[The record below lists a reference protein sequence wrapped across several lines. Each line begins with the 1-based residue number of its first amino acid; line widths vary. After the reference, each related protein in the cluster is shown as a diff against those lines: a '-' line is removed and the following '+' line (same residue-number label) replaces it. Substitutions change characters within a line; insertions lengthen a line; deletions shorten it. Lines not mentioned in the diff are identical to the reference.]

1 MRKSRWILPYIKANI
16 GLLSL
21 VIFLGI
27 LTFAAGGA
35 LMFTSG
41 HLISKSSLMPESI
54 MAVYVSTVGVRAF
67 GIMRSVS
74 RYVERLASHSLVLK
88 MLAKMRV
95 QLYRYLEPQALL
107 LKSRYRTGDILGLL
121 ADDIEHLQNFY
132 LTTMFPAI
140 VSIAI
145 YATIVIGLGVFSL
158 PIALLF
164 LLLIGIIIFV
174 LPWISLA
181 YTKAKNAYQKQG
193 RNQLYRQFTDAV
205 FGISDWMFSGRT
217 KNFVQTYEQAE
228 KGLLENETK
237 QFRFVNWRDFF
248 SQLIAGIMVIV
259 MVYWSTGEARSGAF
273 SGTMIAAFV
282 LAIMSLA
289 EVFIPVP
296 SAVSDSTL
304 YQDSLERLDKIEDT
318 SLPSFEEELH
328 AETTVAEDHIELSIE
343 HANFRYEATSR
354 PIIVDMDLHLK
365 PQDKIAIIG
374 KSGTGKSTLL
384 KLIQGALEPQ
394 TGAVKLNGAS
404 VASIRPQI
412 PKLVSMLNQKAHLF
426 NTSVLNNI
434 RLGNQSATDEEVYE
448 VAKQVRLHEMI
459 MNMPECY
466 HTSMAEMGARFSG
479 GERQRIALARILLQD
494 TPLVILDEPTV
505 GLDAITEKELL
516 RTMFETLADKTVI
529 WVTHH
534 LVGTEKMD
542 KIYFLEDGEFIMAGS
557 HEELLASSE
566 RYKNLYRLDRPFIQL

>member
-1 MRKSRWILPYIKANI
+1 MIKNRWIFPYIKENI
-16 GLLSL
+16 GLLLL

-27 LTFAAGGA
+27 LTIASGGA

-74 RYVERLASHSLVLK
+74 RYAERLASHSLVLK

-107 LKSRYRTGDILGLL
+107 IKSRYRTGDILGLL

-140 VSIAI
+140 VSLAI
-145 YATIVIGLGVFSL
+145 YAIIVIGLGVFSL

-164 LLLIGIIIFV
+164 LLLIGIIVFV

-193 RNQLYRQFTDAV
+193 RNKLYSQFTDAV

-217 KNFVQTYEQAE
+217 KNFVQTYEKSEQA
-228 KGLLENETK
+228 LLKNETK
-237 QFRFVNWRDFF
+237 QFHFVNWRDFF
-248 SQLIAGIMVIV
+248 SQLITGAMVII
-259 MVYWSTGEARSGAF
+259 MVYWSAGEARSGAI

-304 YQDSLERLDKIEDT
+304 YQDSLARLDKVEDH
-318 SLPSFEEELH
+318 SLPNFEEELH
-328 AETTVAEDHIELSIE
+328 ADIKVEEDHIDLQISKL
-343 HANFRYEATSR
+343 NFRYESSI
-354 PIIVDMDLHLK
+354 PIIDDMYLQLK
-365 PQDKIAIIG
+365 SAEKIAIIG

-394 TGAVKLNGAS
+394 TGSVKLNGEDVS
-404 VASIRPQI
+404 KIRPQI
-412 PKLVSMLNQKAHLF
+412 PKLVAMLNQKAHLF

-434 RLGNQSATDEEVYE
+434 RLGNQAATDEEVYE
-448 VAKQVRLHEMI
+448 VAKKVQLHEMI
-459 MNMPECY
+459 MGMPDGY
-466 HTSMAEMGARFSG
+466 HTSMTEMGERFSG
-479 GERQRIALARILLQD
+479 GEQQRIALARILLQN

-516 RTMFETLADKTVI
+516 HTIFETLADKAVI

-534 LVGTEKMD
+534 LVGTERMD
-542 KIYFLEDGEFIMAGS
+542 KIYFLENGKFIMAGS

-566 RYKNLYRLDRPFIQL
+566 RYKNLYLLDRPAIQL